1 MKEVV
6 QSRAPAVA
14 VKLEAARNALQDLE
28 RDVGHAALE
37 AAEGQPGGAKR
48 LADLRSKISAAER
61 EVAELTRA
69 HELAARLDRENV
81 AASAVSLRAS
91 QFAAFREHVA
101 AREKHMAAALAHAGE
116 MAKAYRQF
124 MFESEAMVSVL
135 PSGTALPTLAMGENG
150 LSGNLLGSCDRLLL
164 AEMYRLGAEQDG
176 DGRRAPT
183 LPFAKPQVME
193 LRDQPDR
200 IRPGLDVLQEA
211 HDAMLRE
218 IEGQIARL
226 DAKVM
231 QAASEGKAA

>member
-1 MKEVV
+1 MQPEP
-6 QSRAPAVA
+6 RAPTVA
-14 VKLEAARNALQDLE
+14 VKLEAARTVLQDLE

-37 AAEGQPGGAKR
+37 AAEGESGAAKR

-61 EVAELTRA
+61 EVSELTRA
-69 HELAARLDRENV
+69 HELAARLDRENI
-81 AASAVSLRAS
+81 AASAISLRGS
-91 QFAAFREHVA
+91 QFAAFRKHVA
-101 AREKHMAAALAHAGE
+101 AREKHMAAALVHAGE
-116 MAKAYRQF
+116 MAKNYRQF

-135 PSGTALPTLAMGENG
+135 PSGTAMPTLHMGVNG

-164 AEMYRLGAEQDG
+164 AEMYRLGAEQDA

-183 LPFAKPQVME
+183 LPFSRPQTID